1 MAVEAHCFTD
11 GHDLLRVVLRWRK
24 EDEAAPVEMEMV
36 HDVNDVWRGPSPP
49 PARGRYRYG
58 VLAGVDHFRSWRQ
71 ELSRRIEP
79 DDIRIAAQI
88 GADLIEECAGRAH
101 GSNRKALAAWAA
113 RLRRNAIGMQP
124 ADDAVA
130 LKNLALDD
138 ALAMLADQY
147 PDRRLESS
155 FPVELP
161 LVADRERARFSTW
174 YELFPRSASTH

>member
-36 HDVNDVWRGPSPP
+36 HDVNDVWRGTFTP
-49 PARGRYRYG
+49 PAPGRYRYG
-58 VLAGVDHFRSWRQ
+58 VLAWVDHFCSWRQ

-101 GSNRKALAAWAA
+101 GSNRKALAAWTA

-130 LKNLALDD
+130 LTHLAPHD
-138 ALAMLADQY
+138 ALALLPRMYPTRPLAG
-147 PDRRLESS
+147 
-155 FPVELP
+155 
-161 LVADRERARFSTW
+161 
-174 YELFPRSASTH
+174 